1 MLCCQVFFSHLS
13 YVEQYSCGHCF
24 HLRGDQIESIRQAYI
39 PRVSPIVFF
48 FTKMGNVDTKL
59 NFRKAIVQL
68 GTKNQVNFDSAFSA
82 NLLLAKFCSR
92 IPFILSQIRV
102 HIGHLSPGS
111 RICDCSSSHRNWTN
125 KWILEELR
133 TYASNMY
140 ASEKLESIHI
150 VDWKCISLCE
160 IFLEFWSELTESSL
174 YLCSKSMQAMIH
186 SGSNSG
192 PSIIPTFKTCTPW
205 CQPMR
210 YEHYAKIIQPIWRHF
225 VTKQQNVWCEPSI
238 TVVEH
243 KLNN

>member
-1 MLCCQVFFSHLS
+1 
-13 YVEQYSCGHCF
+13 
-24 HLRGDQIESIRQAYI
+24 
-39 PRVSPIVFF
+39 
-48 FTKMGNVDTKL
+48 MGNVDTKL

-82 NLLLAKFCSR
+82 NLLLAKFSSR
-92 IPFILSQIRV
+92 LPFISSQISV

-111 RICDCSSSHRNWTN
+111 RICDCGRGTAIEQINGYLSN
-125 KWILEELR
+125 
-133 TYASNMY
+133 YAPTHPICMRVRGWLWM
-140 ASEKLESIHI
+140 KLESIHI

-210 YEHYAKIIQPIWRHF
+210 YEHYAKIIQPIWRHY